1 MTSSEWKKQPLEE
14 KKRLVQIGLG
24 RVRAG
29 AELAAE
35 RMRLNEALDDDD
47 ADKTDDDDDEEE
59 EVITTEKRIVT
70 VVHPLPGSITLRKK
84 LPSRKRKRN

>member
-1 MTSSEWKKQPLEE
+1 MNGKKQPLEE

-47 ADKTDDDDDEEE
+47 ADKTDDEEEE